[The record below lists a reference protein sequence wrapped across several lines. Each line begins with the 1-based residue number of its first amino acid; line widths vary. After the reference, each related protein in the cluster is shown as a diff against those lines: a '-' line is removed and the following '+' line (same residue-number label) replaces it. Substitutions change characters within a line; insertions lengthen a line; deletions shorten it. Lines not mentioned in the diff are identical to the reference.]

1 MMTIMVMP
9 ARSGPMLT
17 SDSTRGMGWL
27 KSWLPEGERVMM
39 CAVCC
44 MADGSAGVS
53 FHRLDAGAVVSVSG
67 KAAGTGRVPMG
78 TGCVFGMDRLWDMLH
93 MAKRVPF
100 S

>member
-1 MMTIMVMP
+1 
-9 ARSGPMLT
+9 
-17 SDSTRGMGWL
+17 
-27 KSWLPEGERVMM
+27 
-39 CAVCC
+39 
-44 MADGSAGVS
+44 
-53 FHRLDAGAVVSVSG
+53 LDAGAVVSVSG